1 MGINDELNDEL
12 MKKMFNAIRDAEI
25 RNIKTQINDDKKM
38 ATILEDYVSKKVRE
52 EMRKNED

>member
-12 MKKMFNAIRDAEI
+12 MKKMFNAEI